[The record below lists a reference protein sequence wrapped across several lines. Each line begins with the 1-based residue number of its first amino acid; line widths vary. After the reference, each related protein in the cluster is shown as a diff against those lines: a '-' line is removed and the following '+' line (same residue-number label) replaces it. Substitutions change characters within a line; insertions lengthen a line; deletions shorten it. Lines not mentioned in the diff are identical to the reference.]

1 MTAARIAGLALMFGA
16 GLGYVGLVRPARG
29 DLAAAEHDFA
39 RAREE
44 RERLR
49 ARTADLERRVH
60 VRARITGAGPEP
72 GQGDSA
78 GRLRNAV
85 LQVVDASRVSRVTLS
100 VSAGRVPVAA
110 KVHLTAEGR
119 FADLVPLTGR
129 LVSGPPAL
137 ILERLRLTPS
147 AGRIVV
153 EVDGFRLERT
163 P

>member
-1 MTAARIAGLALMFGA
+1 MTARIVGLVLLVGA
-16 GLGYVGLVRPARG
+16 GFGYVGLGRPAWRELRVVEG
-29 DLAAAEHDFA
+29 DIA
-39 RAREE
+39 RSREE
-44 RERLR
+44 RERLQSR
-49 ARTADLERRVH
+49 LTDLERRVQ
-60 VRARITGAGPEP
+60 VRSRISAAGAEP

-85 LQVVDASRVSRVTLS
+85 LREVDGSRVSGVTLS

-129 LVSGPPAL
+129 LVSGPPGL
-137 ILERLRLTPS
+137 ILERLHLTPA
-147 AGRIVV
+147 AGRVVV
-153 EVDGFRLERT
+153 EVEGFRLSGM

>member
-1 MTAARIAGLALMFGA
+1 MTARIVGFVLLLGALLCF
-16 GLGYVGLVRPARG
+16 VGLVRPARH
-29 DLAAAEHDFA
+29 DLAGVQDDFA
-39 RAREE
+39 RSREE

-49 ARTADLERRVH
+49 ARMAELERRVQ
-60 VRARITGAGPEP
+60 VRARITGAGLEP
-72 GQGDSA
+72 GRGDST

-85 LQVVDASRVSRVTLS
+85 LRVVDAARVSGVTLS

-129 LVSGPPAL
+129 LLSGPPGL
-137 ILERLRLTPS
+137 VLERLRLTPA
-147 AGRIVV
+147 AGRIVADL
-153 EVDGFRLERT
+153 EGFRLEGA

>member
-1 MTAARIAGLALMFGA
+1 MTARIVALVLLLGA
-16 GLGYVGLVRPARG
+16 SLGYVGLVRPVRH
-29 DLAAAEHDFA
+29 DLAVIQDDFA
-39 RAREE
+39 RSRDE

-49 ARTADLERRVH
+49 ARMAELERRVQ
-60 VRARITGAGPEP
+60 VRARITGAGLEP
-72 GQGDSA
+72 GRGDST

-85 LQVVDASRVSRVTLS
+85 LRVVDAARVSGVTLS

-129 LVSGPPAL
+129 LLSGPPGL
-137 ILERLRLTPS
+137 VLERLRLTPA
-147 AGRIVV
+147 AGRIVADL
-153 EVDGFRLERT
+153 EGFRLEEA

>member
-1 MTAARIAGLALMFGA
+1 MTARIVGFVLLVGA
-16 GLGYVGLVRPARG
+16 SLCYVGLVRPGRR
-29 DLAAAEHDFA
+29 DLAVIQDDFA
-39 RAREE
+39 RSRDE

-49 ARTADLERRVH
+49 ARLADLERRVQ
-60 VRARITGAGPEP
+60 VRARITAAGLEP
-72 GQGDSA
+72 GRGDSA

-85 LQVVDASRVSRVTLS
+85 LGVVDASRVSGVTLS

-129 LVSGPPAL
+129 LVSGPPGL
-137 ILERLRLTPS
+137 ILERLRLTPA
-147 AGRIVV
+147 AGRIVADL
-153 EVDGFRLERT
+153 EGFRLEGT